1 MCTHAPLKSLLLI
14 TQAACSLGLSVGEIC
29 LVGWGWGVLFGGNC
43 FVDDGALL
51 TDPSWFFFFFIFQKK
66 FIYFWLCWVFIA
78 VRGLSLV
85 AVSGGYSLAVAR
97 GL

>member
-51 TDPSWFFFFFIFQKK
+51 TDPSWFFFFFSFFKKNLFIFG
-66 FIYFWLCWVFIA
+66 YAGSSLLCVGF
-78 VRGLSLV
+78 L
-85 AVSGGYSLAVAR
+85 
-97 GL
+97 